1 MYTTGRTQLA
11 AKDAHIN
18 LHLERRAHHAAKYRT
33 TGLANRLAI
42 SATIANFASASG
54 PLGSKKN
61 TSGLHA
67 AYFAVGQCVSELADN
82 VINTANANPPIVHRP
97 QNVSDRAVPSV
108 SRRTVSVSVS
118 FVVSVVVVVST
129 RRRVFMNGALPRCS
143 SNVSQNVSQ
152 NARFFSST
160 ASLDDDSSDASPS
173 RLARV
178 LVLSI
183 VVLVVE
189 NVPTPTHPP
198 SSRPSV
204 RRHRRPRLRALASP
218 PTLDVADRRTRTLAR
233 VLTVSR
239 VVTARM
245 RPASRVVALPS
256 G

>member
-1 MYTTGRTQLA
+1 LYTTGRTQLA

-42 SATIANFASASG
+42 SATIENFASASG

-108 SRRTVSVSVS
+108 SRRTVSVSV
-118 FVVSVVVVVST
+118 VVSVVVVIVST
-129 RRRVFMNGALPRCS
+129 RRLVFMNGALPRCS

-204 RRHRRPRLRALASP
+204 RRHRRPRPRALASP
-218 PTLDVADRRTRTLAR
+218 PTLNVADRRIRTLAR

>member
-108 SRRTVSVSVS
+108 SRRTVSVSV
-118 FVVSVVVVVST
+118 VVSVVVVVVST
-129 RRRVFMNGALPRCS
+129 RRLVFMNGALPRCS

-204 RRHRRPRLRALASP
+204 RRHRRPPPRALASP
-218 PTLDVADRRTRTLAR
+218 PTLDVTDRRTATLAR

>member
-1 MYTTGRTQLA
+1 LYTTGRTQLA

-54 PLGSKKN
+54 PLGSKTN

-108 SRRTVSVSVS
+108 SRRTVSVSVVLS
-118 FVVSVVVVVST
+118 VVVVVVST
-129 RRRVFMNGALPRCS
+129 RRLVFMNGALPRCS

>member
-1 MYTTGRTQLA
+1 LYTTGRTQLA

-108 SRRTVSVSVS
+108 SRRTVSVSV
-118 FVVSVVVVVST
+118 VVSVVVVVVST
-129 RRRVFMNGALPRCS
+129 RRLVFMNGALPRCS

-204 RRHRRPRLRALASP
+204 RRHRRPPPRALASP
-218 PTLDVADRRTRTLAR
+218 PTLDVTDRRTATLAR

>member
-1 MYTTGRTQLA
+1 LYTTGRTQLA

-108 SRRTVSVSVS
+108 SRRTVSVSV
-118 FVVSVVVVVST
+118 VVVFIVST

-204 RRHRRPRLRALASP
+204 RRHRRPPPRALASP
-218 PTLDVADRRTRTLAR
+218 PTLDVTDRRTATLAR

>member
-1 MYTTGRTQLA
+1 LYTAGRTQLA

-97 QNVSDRAVPSV
+97 QNVSDRAVPSI
-108 SRRTVSVSVS
+108 SRRTVSVSV
-118 FVVSVVVVVST
+118 VVSVVVVVVST
-129 RRRVFMNGALPRCS
+129 RRLVFMNGALPRCS

-204 RRHRRPRLRALASP
+204 RRHRRPPPRALASP
-218 PTLDVADRRTRTLAR
+218 PTLDVTDRRTATLAR